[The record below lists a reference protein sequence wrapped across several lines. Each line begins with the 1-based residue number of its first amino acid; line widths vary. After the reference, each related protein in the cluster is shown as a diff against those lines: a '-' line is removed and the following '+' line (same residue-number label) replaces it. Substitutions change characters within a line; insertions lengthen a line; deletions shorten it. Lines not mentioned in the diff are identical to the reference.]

1 MEAIAAI
8 GNTVFVESD
17 GKVIRVDNG
26 KATALELT
34 VDQWLRFNGAYAQD
48 PTDEQAAAAVKVA
61 KGDKSD

>member
-1 MEAIAAI
+1 MKAIAAI
-8 GNTVFVESD
+8 GDLVYVESD
-17 GKVIRVDNG
+17 GNVIRVLGDT
-26 KATALELT
+26 ATDLGLT